1 MSSSKKSSSK
11 GSKGSMSPKSPMSA
25 PNTSALL
32 LSSLNQDM
40 PEFVVPSPMARP
52 GSVVVESVEG
62 PMVVASAAAAPNT
75 ANLLRFREPV
85 RVNIS
90 PRARWSS
97 SSEGRG
103 RRRRTKK
110 FPVARMRDRPPT
122 PRATRIYPRL
132 RRPPVVPARV
142 RDWVARDRA
151 WARMDLSPISPSSAD
166 IRRYM
171 EDQSLWGDSSSFSSP
186 PLSPA
191 TRYGHLSRSR
201 SPRSRSPRSRS
212 PRSHRRLM
220 VRINREGRATRYGVP
235 RIAPPPAGRPRT
247 LRRNRQLW
255 FRDDNDDRRHRREW
269 RKTRKQLKRK
279 FGIRFPKGS
288 SSSSSSSSASSSR
301 SRSRSRSIHS
311 DDAPPPP
318 GHEGVQSGG
327 RLLV

>member
-11 GSKGSMSPKSPMSA
+11 GYMSPRSPMSA
-25 PNTSALL
+25 PNTAALL
-32 LSSLNQDM
+32 LSSSNPDM
-40 PEFVVPSPMARP
+40 PEFVVPSPIARP
-52 GSVVVESVEG
+52 GSVVVNSVDG

-171 EDQSLWGDSSSFSSP
+171 EDQSLWGDSS
-186 PLSPA
+186 
-191 TRYGHLSRSR
+191 RSR
-201 SPRSRSPRSRS
+201 SHSP
-212 PRSHRRLM
+212 RRLM
-220 VRINREGRATRYGVP
+220 VRINREGPTRRRVP
-235 RIAPPPAGRPRT
+235 MIALPPRT

-255 FRDDNDDRRHRREW
+255 FQDDDDDRRHHREW
-269 RKTRKQLKRK
+269 RKTKKQLKRK
-279 FGIRFPKGS
+279 FGIIFPKGS
-288 SSSSSSSSASSSR
+288 SSSLSLSSSSSWSR
-301 SRSRSRSIHS
+301 HS

-318 GHEGVQSGG
+318 APENVQSGG
-327 RLLV
+327 RS

>member
-1 MSSSKKSSSK
+1 
-11 GSKGSMSPKSPMSA
+11 
-25 PNTSALL
+25 
-32 LSSLNQDM
+32 
-40 PEFVVPSPMARP
+40 MARP
-52 GSVVVESVEG
+52 GSVLVESVEG

-75 ANLLRFREPV
+75 ANILRVREPV

-151 WARMDLSPISPSSAD
+151 HNRGMPRIIDLSPISPSSAD

-191 TRYGHLSRSR
+191 TRYGYMSRSR
-201 SPRSRSPRSRS
+201 SPSSRSSMS
-212 PRSHRRLM
+212 PSPRRLM

-247 LRRNRQLW
+247 LRRNRPFR
-255 FRDDNDDRRHRREW
+255 FRDDDDRRHRREL
-269 RKTRKQLKRK
+269 RKTRKRLERMMGRK
-279 FGIRFPKGS
+279 IPKVS
-288 SSSSSSSSASSSR
+288 SSSSSSSSR
-301 SRSRSRSIHS
+301 SRSRSRHS
-311 DDAPPPP
+311 DDDAPPPP
-318 GHEGVQSGG
+318 PPPEGVQSGG
-327 RLLV
+327 RQASFSFH